1 VDILGGIGS
10 IVNSVVGIFTSQAQF
25 NKSKRLLRL
34 DYTQKLSLLSQAGQI
49 QKEAQKSELE
59 ALQIEK
65 AQSKPYVL
73 QNTSPDTSF
82 FGEIEQLTQGS
93 NFIYI
98 IIGIA
103 LVILLIILRQGK
115 KRR

>member
-34 DYTQKLSLLSQAGQI
+34 DYTQKAALLSQAGQI
-49 QKEAQKSELE
+49 QKEAQKAEIE

-73 QNTSPDTSF
+73 QNTSPNTSF
-82 FGEIEQLTQGS
+82 FGELEQLTKGT

-98 IIGIA
+98 VIVAG
-103 LVILLIILRQGK
+103 LVILLFIIRK

>member
-1 VDILGGIGS
+1 MDILGGIGS

-34 DYTQKLSLLSQAGQI
+34 DYAQKLSLLSQAGQI

-82 FGEIEQLTQGS
+82 FGELEQFTQGS

-98 IIGIA
+98 IIVGG
-103 LVILLIILRQGK
+103 LIILLFIIRKNGLP
-115 KRR
+115 R

>member
-1 VDILGGIGS
+1 MDVLGGLGGI
-10 IVNSVVGIFTSQAQF
+10 VNSIIGIFTSQAQF

-34 DYTQKLSLLSQAGQI
+34 DYSQKSSLLSQASQA
-49 QKEAQKSELE
+49 QKEERQFELE
-59 ALQIEK
+59 KAQLSL
-65 AQSKPYVL
+65 AQSKPFVL

-82 FGEIEQLTQGS
+82 FGEIEQFIKGS

-98 IIGIA
+98 IIVGG
-103 LVILLIILRQGK
+103 LVILLFIVRK

>member
-1 VDILGGIGS
+1 MDILGAVGGILNS
-10 IVNSVVGIFTSQAQF
+10 IIGIFTSQTQF
-25 NKSKRLLRL
+25 NRSKRLLRL

-82 FGEIEQLTQGS
+82 FGELEQFTQGS

-98 IIGIA
+98 IIGIG
-103 LVILLIILRQGK
+103 LVILLFIIRK
-115 KRR
+115 KQ